1 MRLKQNQIIVGF
13 AGFTG
18 LITACLAVVV
28 ALGDRTPPAPPY
40 HEAMGEEVLRQRLR
54 DPALVEQ
61 GKHLYVQNCTLCHG
75 VQGQGLT
82 GPNLRD
88 DFWINGSDARH
99 IVESIANG
107 NPAKGMA
114 PWQRVFA
121 ADKLHALAAYIVS
134 LHGSEDGHGKTAEGT
149 RQPMAW

>member
-1 MRLKQNQIIVGF
+1 MRVNRQLIAGF

-18 LITACLAVVV
+18 LITALLGVVV
-28 ALGDRTPPAPPY
+28 VLNDRTPTAPPY
-40 HEAMGEEVLRQRLR
+40 HEALSEAALRQRLR
-54 DPALVEQ
+54 DPALVDQ
-61 GKHLYVQNCTLCHG
+61 GKQLFVQNCTLCHG

-114 PWQRVFA
+114 PWHVAFGPE
-121 ADKLHALAAYIVS
+121 KLHALAAYLVS
-134 LHGSEDGHGKTAEGT
+134 LRGTEDGHGKAAEGT
-149 RQPMAW
+149 RQPIEW

>member
-1 MRLKQNQIIVGF
+1 MRLTQNQLIAGF

-18 LITACLAVVV
+18 LITACLGVVV
-28 ALGDRTPPAPPY
+28 ALNDRTPPMPPY
-40 HEAMGEEVLRQRLR
+40 HEALTEDALRLR
-54 DPALVEQ
+54 LHDPALVEQ
-61 GKHLYVQNCTLCHG
+61 GRQLYVQNCTLCHG

-88 DFWINGSDARH
+88 DFWITGSDARR
-99 IVESIANG
+99 IVEDIANG

-121 ADKLHALAAYIVS
+121 ADKLHALAAYLVS
-134 LHGSEDGHGKTAEGT
+134 LRGTEDGHGKAAEGP
-149 RQPMAW
+149 RQPITW